1 MLTQCSK
8 IKKNIS
14 LEKEDLFCIHRY
26 KSLSNYDFQSAET
39 GCIENS
45 NSHFQVQETTWS
57 SKEVKKKQECHL
69 VIIFEILNL

>member
-1 MLTQCSK
+1 M
-8 IKKNIS
+8 
-14 LEKEDLFCIHRY
+14 EKEDLFCIHKH

-57 SKEVKKKQECHL
+57 SKEVKKRVSFSHHL
-69 VIIFEILNL
+69 

>member
-8 IKKNIS
+8 IKKNIN

-26 KSLSNYDFQSAET
+26 KSLSNYDFRSAET
-39 GCIENS
+39 ACIEINCR
-45 NSHFQVQETTWS
+45 FLVQETTWS

-69 VIIFEILNL
+69 DIIFEILNL